1 MLDFGKR
8 KQTCF
13 YIQTKTKLSNCKTKL
28 SNNKTK
34 LSNSLFLS
42 RFQSIQCSTFQVL
55 SEVAKAEFLTA
66 DSYIM
71 FSAQAVFGIKNS

>member
-8 KQTCF
+8 KQTWF
-13 YIQTKTKLSNCKTKL
+13 YIQTKTKMSNC
-28 SNNKTK
+28 KTK

-42 RFQSIQCSTFQVL
+42 RFQSTQCSTFQVL